1 MDHSWTEKFKK
12 SKSKSFPISQ
22 LGHSPWRG
30 GRRRSR
36 SHGSCASSR
45 CTPPATWRKARHHYH
60 RHHRLPAAPSRLHLA
75 IRNRTIE
82 AYKALVGARF
92 SHFPLIAA
100 LARPPRLAP
109 MVLDPF
115 SATTETMISSE
126 RARNRSPAPPW
137 PSREEEK
144 EEMGLLFGGS
154 LGFSSRAFAS
164 SFLDYDYHRWAH
176 RPLLMKLIPFSGLD
190 PFLLCLKELDP
201 IRCQVYKNIFVLL

>member
-45 CTPPATWRKARHHYH
+45 CTPPATWRKARHH
-60 RHHRLPAAPSRLHLA
+60 RHHRLPAAPSRLHFA

-154 LGFSSRAFAS
+154 LGFSFSRFCFFFSWLWLPPVSSPSAS
-164 SFLDYDYHRWAH
+164 HETDSLFGFGSF
-176 RPLLMKLIPFSGLD
+176 
-190 PFLLCLKELDP
+190 
-201 IRCQVYKNIFVLL
+201 FVVFKRTGSDKMPSV